1 MTAPFRSPLQT
12 RSRDKQDRLIEA
24 AMELVAERGF
34 DQVRMNDIVERA
46 GCAVGTAYYLFGN
59 KEGLFRVLRDRFIAD
74 TRARF
79 DTQLAPELFDSAP
92 LAELIGRLVPGI
104 VADIVANQTLLKAAL
119 TRAAADP
126 DEWREFRNL
135 AQQARLRLIPLMGAR
150 IKKIDHPDPE
160 LALGFALQLVFSAC
174 ANVMQN
180 DPGPLAL
187 DDPRFAQELTRV
199 VLAYL
204 KLA

>member
-1 MTAPFRSPLQT
+1 MTTPFRSPLQD

-24 AMELVAERGF
+24 AMFLVAERGF

-59 KEGLFRVLRDRFIAD
+59 KEGLFRVLRDRFVAD

-79 DTQLAPELFDSAP
+79 DMQLPPEIFDSAP
-92 LAELIGRLVPGI
+92 LADLIGMLVRGI
-104 VADIVANQTLLKAAL
+104 VADIVANQAILRAAL
-119 TRAAADP
+119 ARTAADP

-135 AQQARLRLIPLMGAR
+135 AQQARSRVISLLASK

-160 LALGFALQLVFSAC
+160 LALGFAVQLVFSSC

-187 DDPRFAQELTRV
+187 DDPRFAEELTRV